1 MKKLI
6 LASLLVSSTLSASI
20 LYPTDVKPVY
30 LTPDSKDIAG
40 KLLPTNGIDV
50 IEESGDKVKFSLR
63 GFVNPAAS
71 NVIYYSNGERII
83 ALSFAKTKT
92 PKYEIIKKG
101 ETGKWDEVKVIAYTT
116 KDNLEKDLKP
126 MLDRAK
132 QTYQESCSICHHL
145 HKESQ
150 YNPNQWPSLFK
161 SMLSRTPIDKKDEWL
176 IIQYLQKAS
185 KGDIKWKPIEE
196 NF

>member
-6 LASLLVSSTLSASI
+6 LASLLVSSTLSASM

-30 LTPDSKDIAG
+30 LAPDSKDIAG

-50 IEESGDKVKFSLR
+50 IEESGDKIKFSLK

-132 QTYQESCSICHHL
+132 QTYQESFRSVIICTKRVNITQINGHRYL
-145 HKESQ
+145 
-150 YNPNQWPSLFK
+150 NQCYHARQL
-161 SMLSRTPIDKKDEWL
+161 IKKMN
-176 IIQYLQKAS
+176 
-185 KGDIKWKPIEE
+185 G
-196 NF
+196 